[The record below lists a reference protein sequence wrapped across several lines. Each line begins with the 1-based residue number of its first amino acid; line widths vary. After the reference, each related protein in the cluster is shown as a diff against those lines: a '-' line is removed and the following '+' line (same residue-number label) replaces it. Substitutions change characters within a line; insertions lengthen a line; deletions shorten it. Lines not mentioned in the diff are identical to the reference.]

1 MLPRAAECHS
11 SNLPL
16 SVKIVLAER
25 WQQSPPGNG
34 RSCWLRDRGERA
46 PVLSASMVP
55 GEMPQATSWIQENRG
70 ALYAKSDSDPQVVS
84 ATAPSQA
91 CRPEFRKKICEQL
104 LPATECNRVT
114 PDNSARN
121 RHACQNQDSSA
132 A

>member
-1 MLPRAAECHS
+1 MADHVGCEIAENARQYYLLPWFLVRCHK
-11 SNLPL
+11 LPVGFKKTEAH
-16 SVKIVLAER
+16 SMRNQIPTR
-25 WQQSPPGNG
+25 
-34 RSCWLRDRGERA
+34 RSL
-46 PVLSASMVP
+46 
-55 GEMPQATSWIQENRG
+55 
-70 ALYAKSDSDPQVVS
+70 S
-84 ATAPSQA
+84 ATAPSQG